1 MLIFYLRTL
10 MSHLTLQAQ
19 KNSPPHQTVLEIDLV
34 FFNTVIINW
43 YNKYY
48 FEISLSWKTL

>member
-10 MSHLTLQAQ
+10 MSHLILQAQ
-19 KNSPPHQTVLEIDLV
+19 KNSTPHQTVLEIDLV